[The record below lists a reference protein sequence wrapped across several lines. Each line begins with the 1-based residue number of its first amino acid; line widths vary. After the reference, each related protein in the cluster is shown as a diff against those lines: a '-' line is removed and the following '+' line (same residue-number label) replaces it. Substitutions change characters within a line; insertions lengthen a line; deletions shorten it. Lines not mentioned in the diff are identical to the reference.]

1 MIRTI
6 AGVGSLVTLLLLVGY
21 SIGYAVCLWRYE
33 LVEHK
38 KVVDVPE
45 D

>member
-1 MIRTI
+1 MIRAL
-6 AGVGSLVTLLLLVGY
+6 AGWGSLVTLLLLVGY
-21 SIGYAVCLWRYE
+21 SIGYVVCLWRYE

-38 KVVDVPE
+38 KVVDVSK